1 MKHDRLIIIGAGG
14 HGRVV
19 RDIAVKTGYNQV
31 DFLDDAD
38 QCSVPTI
45 GRVADH
51 IKYLDSADFFV
62 AIGNNRVRERLQ
74 EEIQQSGASIATLV
88 HPCAVIDPTVKI
100 GIGTVVMAGAVINAD
115 AVIGEGVIIN
125 TCSSVDHDCV
135 VQAYCHVAVG
145 AHLCGTVTLGQ
156 RTFVCAGATVINN
169 ISICADCMIGAG
181 AAVVSNL
188 VQPGTYLG
196 VPARPVMER

>member
-19 RDIAVKTGYNQV
+19 QDIAVKTGYQQV
-31 DFLDDAD
+31 DFLDDSD
-38 QCSVPTI
+38 KCSVPTI
-45 GRVADH
+45 GRVADY
-51 IKYLDSADFFV
+51 IKYLNSADFFV

-88 HPCAVIDPTVKI
+88 HPCAVIDPSIKI

-125 TCSSVDHDCV
+125 TCSSVDHDCM
-135 VQAYCHVAVG
+135 VQAFCHVAVG

-156 RTFVCAGATVINN
+156 RTFVGAGATAINN

-181 AAVVSNL
+181 AAMIRDAEQS
-188 VQPGTYLG
+188 GTYVG
-196 VPARPVMER
+196 VPAKKVTE